1 MELLDLLRQKRQD
14 ILRIAES
21 HGAHNV
27 HIFGSVLRGEAG
39 PDSDIDFLVEVR
51 PVHSSWF
58 PAGLIADLESLLE
71 YPVDVVTR
79 DALHWYIRD
88 RVLSE
93 AKPL

>member
-1 MELLDLLRQKRQD
+1 MELLDLIRQKRQD
-14 ILRIAES
+14 ILRIADL

-27 HIFGSVLRGEAG
+27 RIFGSVLRGEARLG
-39 PDSDIDFLVEVR
+39 SDIDFLVEVG

-58 PAGLIADLESLLE
+58 PAGLIADLESLLGH
-71 YPVDVVTR
+71 PVDVVTK

-88 RVLSE
+88 RVLNE